1 MVQNNGGECAWLKRG
16 GKRAVGRGRVLNWKE
31 IEWAYSMWCL
41 GYTQLQI
48 ADALFCSAKT
58 IQRALHGK
66 QRIRPVLEY
75 PEFSN
80 GTNYGERK

>member
-1 MVQNNGGECAWLKRG
+1 M
-16 GKRAVGRGRVLNWKE
+16 AVGRGRVLNWKE
-31 IEWAYSMWCL
+31 REWAYSMWCL

-75 PEFSN
+75 PNRKDSEFSN
-80 GTNYGERK
+80 GANYGERKEDA